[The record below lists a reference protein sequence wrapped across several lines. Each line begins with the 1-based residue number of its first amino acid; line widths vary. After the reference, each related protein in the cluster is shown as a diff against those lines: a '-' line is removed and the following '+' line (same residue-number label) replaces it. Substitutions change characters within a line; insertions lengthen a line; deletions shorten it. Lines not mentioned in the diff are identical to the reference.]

1 MAKPKKTPKRIT
13 AEDYGKTDTE
23 HAQQVALFIW
33 AHENKERFPAL
44 RWLAAI
50 PNGGERNKIVASRLK
65 AEGVKSGFP
74 DMILPVAMIGPRSFY
89 CGLFVEL
96 KRIGE
101 TTFKEQ
107 DDWRCYLNS
116 AGYKCVVCK
125 GWEAARNEIVSY
137 LTLPVTELLTVV
149 RTDNN

>member
-1 MAKPKKTPKRIT
+1 MTKPAKTPKRIT

-23 HAQQVALFIW
+23 HAQQVAVFMW
-33 AHENKERFPAL
+33 AHENLSRFPAL

-74 DMILPVAMIGPRSFY
+74 DMILPVAMIGPQAVY
-89 CGLFVEL
+89 CGLFIEL

-101 TTFKEQ
+101 TTFEAQ
-107 DDWRCYLNS
+107 DEWRDYLNS
-116 AGYKCVVCK
+116 AGYRCVVCH
-125 GWEAARNEIVSY
+125 GWEAARNAIVSY

-149 RTDNN
+149 RTDHK